1 MQPPA
6 ISALPTR
13 RALLRRAWCKWW
25 GKRVEIAPLHLE
37 RRIFDGG
44 VEPLNC

>member
-1 MQPPA
+1 VQVG
-6 ISALPTR
+6 
-13 RALLRRAWCKWW
+13 